1 MIQILHCLHFVRLVK
16 IEHDECPLVWN
27 YWDLHDATP
36 LGYGRSADSVRTG
49 SLSASWTKM
58 RRIEEPGVL
67 RFAWSLIK
75 CIRFSSDFG
84 LNARMVFLEA
94 SSAWGDFETFYPEC
108 FRNFVTFLLIVLL
121 FVDRTVPFRGVIT
134 TPESPYDSK
143 LMLRGL
149 YGIGCCSALPWFSSR
164 FCLDNSVHKDT
175 HLSIYYRLWRQE
187 DRFCLSWGSHGLSFA
202 QVSSCAQRLFG
213 IWSFIKRMD
222 ECLWLNSA
230 PNHCDQRTANPL
242 SISFQ

>member
-1 MIQILHCLHFVRLVK
+1 MMQILHCLHFGRLVK
-16 IEHDECPLVWN
+16 IEPWRMSSCLKLLRPTWCHSTWIWQECRLCPNRLIERIL
-27 YWDLHDATP
+27 DKDAQ
-36 LGYGRSADSVRTG
+36 DWRT
-49 SLSASWTKM
+49 
-58 RRIEEPGVL
+58 GVL
-67 RFAWSLIK
+67 RSAWSLIK
-75 CIRFSSDFG
+75 CIRFYSDFG
-84 LNARMVFLEA
+84 LNTRTVFLEA
-94 SSAWGDFETFYPEC
+94 SSAWGDFETLYPEC

-164 FCLDNSVHKDT
+164 FCLDNSVHEDT